1 MVQLKITQTK
11 SQIGSQADQRA
22 TLRSLGLGKPRQT
35 TTREDT
41 PLVRGMIRHVRHLL
55 TVEEV

>member
-1 MVQLKITQTK
+1 MGQLKITQTK

-22 TLRSLGLGKPRQT
+22 TLRTLGLGKPRQST
-35 TTREDT
+35 VREDT

-55 TVEEV
+55 SVEEV

>member
-1 MVQLKITQTK
+1 MGQLKITQTK

-22 TLRSLGLGKPRQT
+22 TLRSLGLGKPRQST
-35 TTREDT
+35 VREDT
-41 PLVRGMIRHVRHLL
+41 PAVRGMIRHVRHLL